1 MPSNQRIVDLS
12 QFPERFRSK
21 VLSTVVR
28 NMRAGVAIRF
38 GALEGETLPLTV
50 QQTDFTSGGTLPT
63 EELEQRARA
72 AFSNLPYRLR
82 IQVR

>member
-1 MPSNQRIVDLS
+1 MDLS

-28 NMRAGVAIRF
+28 NMRAGIAIRF

-50 QQTDFTSGGTLPT
+50 QQTDFTAGGTLAS

-72 AFSNLPYRLR
+72 AFSSLPYQLS